1 MQAGAERSATSPPAA
16 AASVRVRT
24 DSLDRFLGAVG
35 EVILSTS
42 RLRNL
47 AGGLDPSAE
56 VASSFD
62 QVERRVAELQRRV
75 LDLRTTPLMRV
86 MDALPRAARQVAEAA
101 GKRVEVELLG
111 TELELDRSI
120 LDRLSDPLLHL
131 VRNAVDHGL
140 EAPEQRAALGKPEV
154 GRVVVEARREK
165 DSIRIEVRDDGAGLD
180 LERVRARA
188 VEVGVVHPD
197 LAEDLP
203 PDEVAA
209 LVFRPG
215 LSTAESVSS
224 ISGRGVGMDA
234 VRATIES
241 LGGAVELRTEPGLG
255 TATTL
260 VVPITAAVQRVLLV
274 QVAGERVALPI
285 VKVERILEMPVG
297 TIEESGSESFAL
309 IDDEPLLVIDL
320 TLRLAARHRVR
331 EGESTAFLVLAEI
344 RGERVGL
351 RVDRFEGQQEVYV
364 KPVPELLAS
373 VRVLA
378 GMTVLGDGRP
388 VFLLDLN
395 HVA

>member
-1 MQAGAERSATSPPAA
+1 
-16 AASVRVRT
+16 
-24 DSLDRFLGAVG
+24 
-35 EVILSTS
+35 
-42 RLRNL
+42 
-47 AGGLDPSAE
+47 
-56 VASSFD
+56 
-62 QVERRVAELQRRV
+62 V

-351 RVDRFEGQQEVYV
+351 RVDRFEGQQEIYV